1 MKTRLRIG
9 RPTGRQIRP
18 STAKLQTAILLILLS
33 LLALTTVNGQTFP
46 AGFNQVP
53 VSSGISNPTVLA
65 FVPDGRIFVGEQGGA
80 LRVIKNGALL
90 ATPFVSLSVNSSGE
104 RGLIGITLDPSFS
117 SNGYVY
123 LYYTVSTAP
132 VHNRISRFTAAGD
145 VAVAGS
151 EVVILELDP
160 LSSATNHNGGAM
172 SFGADGKLYVA
183 IGENANGSNAQNLD
197 TYHGKFLRINPDG
210 SVPAGNP
217 FATGSEQRRRVWSYG
232 LRNPYTFAIHPTTGR
247 IFLNDVGQNT
257 WEEID
262 DATAGGRNFGWP
274 ATEGATTAA
283 GVTSPVFSYPHGTG
297 DGKGCAITGGTFF
310 TPAST
315 NYPAIYAG
323 KYFYQDLCNQ
333 WINYIDLSGS
343 TPVRS
348 PFATALP
355 GNAVGLTTGPDGN
368 LYYLSRSAGA
378 LYKVVYTPSTSI
390 PVITGQPAN
399 VSVPPGQ
406 PASFTVTATGTAPLS
421 YQWQKNG
428 VNITGATSATYT
440 IASVAAADAGQ
451 YRAVVT
457 NAVGSATSNA
467 ATLTVTAPNTAPTAQ
482 ILTPAAGTTYVAGT
496 TITFSA
502 DATDAEDG
510 ALPASAF
517 SWRVDFHHDTH
528 VHDGTAFNQGLKTG
542 SFAIPNTGE
551 TAANVWYR
559 LYLTVTDAGGL
570 KTTVSRDI
578 YPRTSV
584 LTLATNP
591 AGLRLT
597 LDGQP
602 LTTPATITSVE
613 GILRTLGVVNPQTVN
628 GVTYEFTG
636 WSQGG
641 AATQTLTTPTD
652 DATYTASFR
661 VVPAGQ
667 AVTSFTLFNAD
678 TDQPI
683 AGYDPLP
690 AGAVLNLAT
699 LPSRN
704 LNIRANTNPATV
716 GSVRFGYDANASF
729 RTENVVP
736 YALAGDNGPTDYLP
750 WTPAVGS
757 HTLTATPYTATGA
770 TGTAGQALTVSFT
783 VTNAAP
789 LRTPENPTNT
799 VAGLDY
805 GYYEGS
811 GWSVL
816 PTFSALSPV
825 KTGSVTSFDLSPR
838 TRNDD
843 FAFRYTGYVRVPTDG
858 VYTFYTTSDDGS
870 QLFIGN
876 QLVVNN
882 DGLHGAAEKSGTIG
896 LRAGLHA
903 LTVTFF
909 ERTGAEVLGVSYA
922 GPGLVKQAVPAAALA
937 RPGNAVAAV
946 YLSDLAWVAAGSG
959 WGPAE
964 RDGSN
969 GEQDPGDGK
978 TLSLGGVS
986 YAKGLGVHASS
997 DIVYALNGAYSRFL
1011 SDVGVDDEV
1020 GNNGTVNFLVY
1031 LDGVL
1036 AYTSGPRSGSSA
1048 TTSLDLDVTGKNE
1061 LRLVVTNADNDN
1073 SYDHAD
1079 WAGARLVPTGGAQT
1093 ALRTP
1098 VARPNLLPFNLYPN
1112 PARSAVTFSLQLPE
1126 AGPLRVTVRDAL
1138 GRQVVDATQAAP
1150 AGYSEQSLSLERLA
1164 PGLYFVTVRAG
1175 SQSSTQRLVVSE

>member
-1 MKTRLRIG
+1 MKTLLRVV
-9 RPTGRQIRP
+9 RPAGRQIRP
-18 STAKLQTAILLILLS
+18 STVRLQMALLLLLLS
-33 LLALTTVNGQTFP
+33 LLALTATAQTFST
-46 AGFNQVP
+46 GFNQVQ
-53 VSSGISNPTVLA
+53 VTNGISNPTVLA
-65 FVPDGRIFVGEQGGA
+65 FAPDGRIFVGEQGGA
-80 LRVIKNGALL
+80 LRVIKNGSLL
-90 ATPFVSLSVNSSGE
+90 ATPFVRLSVNSSGE
-104 RGLIGITLDPSFS
+104 RGLIGIALDPNFS
-117 SNGYVY
+117 ANGYIY

-132 VHNRISRFTAAGD
+132 VRNRISRFTAAGD

-151 EVVILELDP
+151 EVVVLELDP

-172 SFGADGKLYVA
+172 SFGPDGKLYVA

-217 FATGSEQRRRVWSYG
+217 FPTGSEQRRRVWSYG

-297 DGKGCAITGGTFF
+297 DGRGCAITGGTFF
-310 TPAST
+310 NPVST
-315 NYPAIYAG
+315 NYPATYAG

-348 PFATALP
+348 AFATALP
-355 GNAVGLTTGPDGN
+355 GNAVGLTTGLDGN

-378 LYKVVYTPSTSI
+378 LYKVVYTPSTSA

-399 VSVPPGQ
+399 VSVAPGQ
-406 PASFTVTATGTAPLS
+406 ATSFRVTATGTAPLS

-428 VNITGATSATYT
+428 VNITGATAATYT
-440 IASVAAADAGQ
+440 IVSVAAADAGQ

-457 NAVGSATSNA
+457 NAVGTATSTA

-482 ILTPAAGTTYVAGT
+482 ILTPAEGTTYVAGT
-496 TITFSA
+496 TFTFSG
-502 DATDAEDG
+502 DATDPEQG
-510 ALPASAF
+510 TLPASAF

-570 KTTVSRDI
+570 TSTVFRDI

-584 LTLATNP
+584 LSFATNP

-602 LTTPATITSVE
+602 LITPATVTSVE
-613 GILRTLGVVNPQTVN
+613 GVLRTLGVVSPQTVN

-636 WSQGG
+636 WSNGG
-641 AATQTLTTPTD
+641 AATQTGPTPTE

-661 VVPAGQ
+661 VVPASQ

-690 AGAVLNLAT
+690 AGATLNLAT

-716 GSVRFGYDANASF
+716 GSVRFAYDANANF
-729 RTENVVP
+729 RTENSVP

-750 WTPAVGS
+750 WTPTVGN

-770 TGTAGQALTVSFT
+770 TGTAGQALTVAFT
-783 VTNAAP
+783 VTDAA
-789 LRTPENPTNT
+789 LRTPENPTGT
-799 VAGLDY
+799 VAGLNY
-805 GYYEGS
+805 GYYEGTD
-811 GWSVL
+811 WSVL
-816 PTFSALSPV
+816 PNFAALTPA
-825 KTGSVTSFDLSPR
+825 KTGSVTGFDLTPR
-838 TRNDD
+838 TRDEN
-843 FAFRYTGYVRVPTDG
+843 FAFRYTGYVRVPADG

-896 LRAGLHA
+896 LRAGVHA
-903 LTVTFF
+903 ITVTFF
-909 ERTGAEVLGVSYA
+909 ERTGAEVLSVSYA
-922 GPGLVKQAVPAAALA
+922 GPGLAKQVVPGTALSRLGSA
-937 RPGNAVAAV
+937 PAPAAV
-946 YLSDLAWVAAGSG
+946 YLSDLSWVSASSG
-959 WGPAE
+959 WGPVE

-969 GEQDPGDGK
+969 GEQDPSDSK
-978 TLSLGGVS
+978 TISLGGVT
-986 YAKGLGVHASS
+986 YAKGLGVHAASE
-997 DIVYALNGAYSRFL
+997 IVYALGGSYSRFL
-1011 SDVGVDDEV
+1011 SDMGVDDEV
-1020 GNNGTVNFLVY
+1020 GNNGSVKFQVY

-1036 AYTSGPRSGSSA
+1036 TYESGVLTGSSA
-1048 TTSLDLDVTGKNE
+1048 TGRLDLNVSGSSE
-1061 LRLVVTNADNDN
+1061 LRLVVTNGGNDN
-1073 SYDHAD
+1073 GYDHAD
-1079 WAGARLVPTGGAQT
+1079 WAGARLLPATAAQP
-1093 ALRTP
+1093 ALRATTKLANP
-1098 VARPNLLPFNLYPN
+1098 VLFSLYPN
-1112 PARSAVTFSLQLPE
+1112 PAHSFVTVDLQLSE
-1126 AGPLRVTVRDAL
+1126 AQEVRVTVLDAL
-1138 GRQVVDATQAAP
+1138 GRQLLATTQP
-1150 AGYSEQSLSLERLA
+1150 ATVGRSELRLPLEKLA
-1164 PGLYFVTVRAG
+1164 PGVYLVTVQAG
-1175 SQSSTQRLVVSE
+1175 GSSSTQRLVVSE

>member
-1 MKTRLRIG
+1 MKTLLRVA
-9 RPTGRQIRP
+9 RPAGRQIRP
-18 STAKLQTAILLILLS
+18 STVRLQLALLMLLLS
-33 LLALTTVNGQTFP
+33 LLALTATGQTFP
-46 AGFNQVP
+46 AGFNQVQ
-53 VSSGISNPTVLA
+53 VTNGISNPTVLA
-65 FVPDGRIFVGEQGGA
+65 FAPDGRIFVGEQGGA
-80 LRVIKNGALL
+80 LRVIKNGSLL
-90 ATPFVSLSVNSSGE
+90 AAPFVRLSVNSSGE
-104 RGLIGITLDPSFS
+104 RGLIGIALDPNFS
-117 SNGYVY
+117 ANGYIY

-132 VHNRISRFTAAGD
+132 LRNRISRFTAAGD

-151 EVVILELDP
+151 EVVVLELDP

-172 SFGADGKLYVA
+172 SFGPDGKLYVA
-183 IGENANGSNAQNLD
+183 IGENANGSHAQNLD

-217 FATGSEQRRRVWSYG
+217 FPTGSEQRRRVWSYG

-247 IFLNDVGQNT
+247 MFLNDVGQNT

-262 DATAGGRNFGWP
+262 DATTGGRNFGWP
-274 ATEGATTAA
+274 ATEGATTAT

-297 DGKGCAITGGTFF
+297 DGRGCAITGGTFF
-310 TPAST
+310 NPAST
-315 NYPAIYAG
+315 NYPASYAG

-348 PFATALP
+348 AFATALP
-355 GNAVGLTTGPDGN
+355 GNAVGLTTGLDGN

-378 LYKVVYTPSTSI
+378 LYKVVYTPSTSA

-399 VSVPPGQ
+399 VSVAPGQ
-406 PASFTVTATGTAPLS
+406 AASFRVTATGTTPLS

-440 IASVAAADAGQ
+440 LASVAAADAGQ

-457 NAVGSATSNA
+457 NAVGTATSTA
-467 ATLTVTAPNTAPTAQ
+467 ATLTVTTPNTAPTAQ
-482 ILTPAAGTTYVAGT
+482 ILTPTEGTTYVAGT
-496 TITFSA
+496 TITFSGE
-502 DATDAEDG
+502 ATDPEQG
-510 ALPASAF
+510 TLPASAF

-559 LYLTVTDAGGL
+559 LILTVTDAGGL
-570 KTTVSRDI
+570 TSTVFRDI

-584 LTLATNP
+584 LSLATNP

-602 LTTPATITSVE
+602 LTTPATVTSVE
-613 GILRTLGVVNPQTVN
+613 GVLRTLGVVSPQTVN

-641 AATQTLTTPTD
+641 TATQTLPTPTA

-667 AVTSFTLFNAD
+667 SVTSFTLLDAD

-704 LNIRANTNPATV
+704 LSIRANTNPATV
-716 GSVRFGYDANASF
+716 GSVRFAYDGNANF
-729 RTENVVP
+729 RTENTPP

-750 WTPAVGS
+750 WTPTVGS
-757 HTLTATPYTATGA
+757 HTLTATPYTATAA
-770 TGTAGQALTVSFT
+770 TGTAGQALTVAFT
-783 VTNAAP
+783 VTDAT

-799 VAGLDY
+799 VAGLNY
-805 GYYEGS
+805 GYYEGT

-816 PTFSALSPV
+816 PTFSTLTPA
-825 KTGSVTSFDLSPR
+825 KTGSVAGFDLSPR
-838 TRNDD
+838 SREEN
-843 FAFRYTGYVRVPTDG
+843 FAFRYTGYVRVPADG

-870 QLFIGN
+870 QLFIGS

-882 DGLHGAAEKSGTIG
+882 DGLHGAAEKSSTIG
-896 LRAGLHA
+896 LRAGVHA
-903 LTVTFF
+903 ITVTFF
-909 ERTGAEVLGVSYA
+909 ERTGSQVLSVSYA
-922 GPGLVKQAVPAAALA
+922 GPGLTKQIVPGAALS
-937 RPGNAVAAV
+937 RPGSAPAAV
-946 YLSDLAWVAAGSG
+946 YLSDLNWTAASSG
-959 WGPAE
+959 WGPVE

-969 GEQDPGDGK
+969 GELDPADSKTISLDGV
-978 TLSLGGVS
+978 T
-986 YAKGLGVHASS
+986 YAKGLGVHAASNITYS
-997 DIVYALNGAYSRFL
+997 LKGAYSRFL
-1011 SDVGVDDEV
+1011 SDLGVDDEV
-1020 GNNGTVNFLVY
+1020 GNNGSVVFQVY
-1031 LDGVL
+1031 LDGTL
-1036 AYTSGPRSGSSA
+1036 AYESSRLTGSSA
-1048 TTSLDLDVTGKNE
+1048 TARLDLNVSGKNE
-1061 LRLVVTNADNDN
+1061 LRLVVTNAGDDN

-1079 WAGARLVPTGGAQT
+1079 WAGARLLPATEAQP
-1093 ALRTP
+1093 ALRATTP
-1098 VARPNLLPFNLYPN
+1098 KLKALPFALYPN
-1112 PARSAVTFSLQLPE
+1112 PATSFVNLSLRLPE
-1126 AGPLRVTVRDAL
+1126 AQTVRVTVLDAL
-1138 GRQVVDATQAAP
+1138 GRQLLDTTLAAA
-1150 AGYSEQSLSLERLA
+1150 AGRSELPVPLRGLA
-1164 PGLYFVTVRAG
+1164 PGVYLLTVQAG
-1175 SQSSTQRLVVSE
+1175 TSTSTQRLVVAE

>member
-1 MKTRLRIG
+1 MKTLLRIG
-9 RPTGRQIRP
+9 RPVGCRIRP
-18 STAKLQTAILLILLS
+18 STAKLQTALLLLLLS
-33 LLALTTVNGQTFP
+33 LLALTTVGQTFP
-46 AGFNQVP
+46 AGFNQVS
-53 VSSGISNPTVLA
+53 VANGISNPTVLA
-65 FVPDGRIFVGEQGGA
+65 FAPDGRIFVGEQGGA
-80 LRVIKNGALL
+80 LRVIKNGSLL
-90 ATPFVSLSVNSSGE
+90 ATPFVRLSVNSSGE
-104 RGLIGITLDPSFS
+104 RGLIGIALDPNFS
-117 SNGYVY
+117 TNKYIY

-132 VHNRISRFTAAGD
+132 LHNRISRFTAAGD

-151 EVVILELDP
+151 EVVVLELDP

-183 IGENANGSNAQNLD
+183 IGENANGSHAQNLD

-217 FATGSEQRRRVWSYG
+217 FPTGSEQRRRVWSYG
-232 LRNPYTFAIHPTTGR
+232 LRNPYTFAIQPTTGR

-262 DATAGGRNFGWP
+262 DATTGGRNFGWP

-310 TPAST
+310 NPAST
-315 NYPAIYAG
+315 TYPASYVG

-355 GNAVGLTTGPDGN
+355 GNAVGLTTGLDGN

-378 LYKVVYTPSTSI
+378 LYKVVYTPSTSA

-399 VSVPPGQ
+399 VSVAPGQ
-406 PASFTVTATGTAPLS
+406 AASFTVAATGTAPLS

-428 VNITGATSATYT
+428 VNITGATAATYT
-440 IASVAAADAGQ
+440 IASVTAADAGQ

-457 NAVGSATSNA
+457 NAVGSATSSV

-482 ILTPAAGTTYVAGT
+482 ILTPADGTTYVAGT
-496 TITFSA
+496 TITFSG
-502 DATDAEDG
+502 DATDAEQG

-517 SWRVDFHHDTH
+517 SWKVDFHHDTH

-570 KTTVSRDI
+570 TSTVYRDI

-584 LTLATNP
+584 LSFATNP

-602 LTTPATITSVE
+602 LNTPAAVTSVE
-613 GILRTLGVVNPQTVN
+613 GVLRTLGVVSPQTVN

-641 AATQTLTTPTD
+641 TATQTLTTPTA

-661 VVPAGQ
+661 VVPTGQ
-667 AVTSFTLFNAD
+667 AVASFTLLNAD

-683 AGYDPLP
+683 VGYDPLP

-704 LNIRANTNPATV
+704 LSIRANTNPGTV
-716 GSVRFGYDANASF
+716 GSVRFAYDANANF
-729 RTENVVP
+729 RTENTVP

-750 WTPAVGS
+750 WTPTVGS
-757 HTLTATPYTATGA
+757 HTLTATPYTAANA
-770 TGTAGQALTVSFT
+770 TGTAGQALTVNFT
-783 VTNAAP
+783 VTDAA
-789 LRTPENPTNT
+789 LRTPDNPANT
-799 VAGLDY
+799 VAGLNY
-805 GYYEGS
+805 GYYEGT
-811 GWSVL
+811 GWSAL
-816 PTFSALSPV
+816 PTFATLTPA
-825 KTGSVTSFDLSPR
+825 KTGTVTGFDLGPR
-838 TRNDD
+838 SRDEN
-843 FAFRYTGYVRVPTDG
+843 FAFRYTGYVRVPADG
-858 VYTFYTTSDDGS
+858 VYSFFTNSDDGS
-870 QLFIGN
+870 QLFIGT

-896 LRAGLHA
+896 LRAGVHA
-903 LTVTFF
+903 ITVTFF

-922 GPGLVKQAVPAAALA
+922 GPGLAKQPIPGAALSRPGTAPAAI
-937 RPGNAVAAV
+937 
-946 YLSDLAWVAAGSG
+946 YLSDLPWVSASSG
-959 WGPAE
+959 WGPVE

-969 GEQDPGDGK
+969 GELDPADSK
-978 TLSLGGVS
+978 TISLGGVT
-986 YAKGLGVHASS
+986 YTKGLGVHAASE
-997 DIVYALNGAYSRFL
+997 IVYALNGAYTRLL
-1011 SDVGVDDEV
+1011 SDMGVDDEV
-1020 GNNGTVNFLVY
+1020 DNNGSVRFQVY
-1031 LDGVL
+1031 LDGTL
-1036 AYTSGPRSGSSA
+1036 AYESSTLTGA
-1048 TTSLDLDVTGKNE
+1048 SAPARLDLNVVGKNQ
-1061 LRLVVTNADNDN
+1061 LRLVVTNADDN
-1073 SYDHAD
+1073 SNYDHAD
-1079 WAGARLVPTGGAQT
+1079 WAGAH
-1093 ALRTP
+1093 
-1098 VARPNLLPFNLYPN
+1098 LLPASELQPAQRERAPQSSSLPFELYPN
-1112 PARSAVTFSLQLPE
+1112 PARTFVTLGLQLPE
-1126 AGPLRVTVRDAL
+1126 AQVVRVTVLDAL
-1138 GRQVVDATQAAP
+1138 GRQLLDAAHTATL
-1150 AGYSEQSLSLERLA
+1150 GHSEWQLPLQDLA
-1164 PGLYFVTVRAG
+1164 PGVYLVTVRSATG
-1175 SQSSTQRLVVSE
+1175 STTQRLVVAD

>member
-1 MKTRLRIG
+1 MKSRLRIG
-9 RPTGRQIRP
+9 RPTSRQIRP
-18 STAKLQTAILLILLS
+18 STVKLQMALLLLLLS
-33 LLALTTVNGQTFP
+33 LLALTATAQTFP
-46 AGFNQVP
+46 AGFNQVQ

-65 FVPDGRIFVGEQGGA
+65 FAPDGRIFVGEQGGG
-80 LRVIKNGALL
+80 LRVIKNGSLL
-90 ATPFVSLSVNSSGE
+90 ATPFVRLSVNSSGE
-104 RGLIGITLDPSFS
+104 RGLIGIALDPNFS
-117 SNGYVY
+117 TNNYLY

-183 IGENANGSNAQNLD
+183 IGENANGSHAQNLD

-217 FATGSEQRRRVWSYG
+217 FPTGSEQRRRVWSYG

-262 DATAGGRNFGWP
+262 DATTGGRNFGWP

-297 DGKGCAITGGTFF
+297 DGRGCAITGGTFF
-310 TPAST
+310 TPATT
-315 NYPAIYAG
+315 NYPASYLG

-355 GNAVGLTTGPDGN
+355 GNAVGLTTGLDGN

-378 LYKVVYTPSTSI
+378 LYKVVYTPATSA

-399 VSVPPGQ
+399 VSVAPGQ
-406 PASFTVTATGTAPLS
+406 AASFTVTATGTAPLS

-428 VNITGATSATYT
+428 VNIAGATAATYT
-440 IASVAAADAGQ
+440 IASVTAASAGQ

-457 NAVGSATSNA
+457 NAVGSVTSAA

-482 ILTPAAGTTYVAGT
+482 ILTPAEGTTYVAGT
-496 TITFSA
+496 TVTFSA

-517 SWRVDFHHDTH
+517 SWQVDFHHDTH
-528 VHDGTAFNQGLKTG
+528 VHDGTPFNQGQKTG

-570 KTTVSRDI
+570 KTTVYRDI
-578 YPRTSV
+578 YPRASV
-584 LTLATNP
+584 LSFATNP

-602 LTTPATITSVE
+602 LTTPATVTSVE
-613 GILRTLGVVNPQTVN
+613 GVLRTLGVVSPQTVN
-628 GVTYEFTG
+628 GITYEFTG

-641 AATQTLTTPTD
+641 TATQTLTTPTE

-661 VVPAGQ
+661 VVPTGQ

-699 LPSRN
+699 LPSRH

-716 GSVRFGYDANASF
+716 GSVRFGYDATANF
-729 RTENVVP
+729 RTENTVP

-750 WTPAVGS
+750 WTPTVGS
-757 HTLTATPYTATGA
+757 HMLTATPYTATGA
-770 TGTAGQALTVSFT
+770 TGTAGQALTVTFT
-783 VTNAAP
+783 VTDAT

-799 VAGLDY
+799 VAGLSY
-805 GYYEGS
+805 SYYEGA
-811 GWSVL
+811 GWTVL
-816 PTFSALSPV
+816 PNFSALTPV
-825 KTGSVTSFDLSPR
+825 KTGSVTGFDLSPR
-838 TRNDD
+838 NRNDD

-882 DGLHGAAEKSGTIG
+882 DGLHGATEKSGTIG
-896 LRAGLHA
+896 LRAGVHA

-909 ERTGAEVLGVSYA
+909 ERTGAEMLNVSYA
-922 GPGLVKQAVPAAALA
+922 GPGLTKQAVPAAALV
-937 RPGNAVAAV
+937 RPGTAAAAAV
-946 YLSDLAWVAAGSG
+946 YVSDLTWVSASNG
-959 WGPAE
+959 WGPVE

-969 GEQDPGDGK
+969 GELDPSDGK
-978 TLSLGGVS
+978 TLSVGGIT
-986 YAKGLGVHASS
+986 YAKGLGVHSASE
-997 DIVYALNGAYSRFL
+997 IVYALNGSYARFL

-1020 GNNGTVNFLVY
+1020 GSNGTVNFQVY
-1031 LDGVL
+1031 LDGAL
-1036 AYTSGPRSGSSA
+1036 AYTSGRLSGSSA
-1048 TTSLDLDVTGKNE
+1048 TSRIDLNVSGKNE
-1061 LRLVVTNADNDN
+1061 LRLVVTNGGDNA
-1073 SYDHAD
+1073 SYDHAS
-1079 WAGARLVPTGGAQT
+1079 WAGARLLPAGEQQP
-1093 ALRTP
+1093 ALRAP
-1098 VARPNLLPFNLYPN
+1098 AARPDALPFSLYPN
-1112 PARSAVTFSLQLPE
+1112 PARSAVTLSLQLPE
-1126 AGPLRVTVRDAL
+1126 AQASVRVTVRDAL
-1138 GRQVVDATQAAP
+1138 GRSVTESTQAVP
-1150 AGYSEQSLSLERLA
+1150 AGYSEQSLPLQHLT
-1164 PGLYFVTVRAG
+1164 PGVYFVTV
-1175 SQSSTQRLVVSE
+1175 QTHNESSTQRLVVGE